1 VPEVLE
7 PHRPTLPELLT
18 PRLGRAGLRAVLA
31 VGVLLVLAL
40 IARAAFAE
48 EGGSTIVS
56 QARPVPFNLRYTE
69 GLARAAP
76 QGDEQ
81 FRLEARR
88 GDLFVQSFAVSPLEL
103 APYRGDV
110 TAPLA
115 VLGSREIDRLR
126 GRYAQF
132 ELVQDGK
139 ARVNDQSGYAILFR
153 ARLGARR
160 LYGRQILLPE
170 QVPGARRGVRLTLLA
185 TPAGGVSSA
194 SDVGVRGVIKR
205 PYRTFRFGLRKP

>member
-1 VPEVLE
+1 MPEVLE

-18 PRLGRAGLRAVLA
+18 PRLGRAGFRAVL
-31 VGVLLVLAL
+31 VLGALL
-40 IARAAFAE
+40 IAAFLGRAAFAD

-69 GLARAAP
+69 GLAKVAP
-76 QGDEQ
+76 QGDEAL
-81 FRLEARR
+81 RLEARR

-103 APYRGDV
+103 PPYQGDV
-110 TAPLA
+110 TAPLTI
-115 VLGSREIDRLR
+115 LGAREIDRLR
-126 GRYAQF
+126 ARYAQF

-170 QVPGARRGVRLTLLA
+170 QVPGARRGARLTLLA
-185 TPAGGVSSA
+185 TPAGGVSNA
-194 SDVGVRGVIKR
+194 RDVGVRGVIKR
-205 PYRTFRFGLRKP
+205 PYRTFRFGLRKE